1 MTSIALNKVIH
12 ATVPTPDIRFTLT
25 KHRTATIDD
34 IIFDKVTSEVL
45 GSYTHS
51 EYTPEPFDYPVPS
64 GQEVSAFIID
74 EDGSPISIVIP
85 TTHDGHTATVNTLP
99 TTRNGRH
106 AEPTTGKGRKASVV
120 KNPLYAVICAAKV
133 EEIPTPWLDDYVR
146 GAINMGPGVINGRYS
161 VSTTD
166 VTKLLYQPE
175 ISVESASRR
184 LLNHDHEPM
193 SVRQIQRVVEAARVS
208 LRGIALH
215 LERHPEILLG
225 LGLEI
230 DFNPFWASGMT
241 EPKQQGRKEHPKRQ
255 EVLRLLEQG
264 EDIKSIA
271 RQTDVSR
278 NTIKKWKLERLT
290 A

>member
-1 MTSIALNKVIH
+1 MTTLACNKALPIAAP
-12 ATVPTPDIRFTLT
+12 ATDIRSTLT
-25 KHRTATIDD
+25 KHRTATIDG
-34 IIFDKVTSEVL
+34 IVFDKVTSEVL

-51 EYTPEPFDYPVPS
+51 EYTPEPFDYPAPS
-64 GQEVSAFIID
+64 DQEVSAFAID
-74 EDGSPISIVIP
+74 EDGSPIAIVIP
-85 TTHDGHTATVNTLP
+85 TMRDEHTPSVITLP
-99 TTRNGRH
+99 TTRNAIH
-106 AEPTTGKGRKASVV
+106 VETTTGKGRKASVV
-120 KNPLYAVICAAKV
+120 KNPLYAAIYAAKV
-133 EEIPTPWLDDYVR
+133 EGVPTPWLDDYVR

-161 VSTTD
+161 VSPTD

-175 ISVESASRR
+175 ISVESASRC
-184 LLNHDHEPM
+184 LLNHGHEPM
-193 SVRQIQRVVEAARVS
+193 SVRQIQRVVEASRVS

-230 DFNPFWASGMT
+230 DFNQFWGSDTT

-278 NTIKKWKLERLT
+278 NTIKKWKLEWL
-290 A
+290 AA